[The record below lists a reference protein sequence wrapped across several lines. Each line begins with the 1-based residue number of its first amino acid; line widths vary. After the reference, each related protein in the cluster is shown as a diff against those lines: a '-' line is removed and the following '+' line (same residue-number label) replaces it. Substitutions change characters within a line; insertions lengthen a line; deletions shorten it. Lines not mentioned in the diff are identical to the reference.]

1 MSSVTEVTDANASAP
16 SSPRAWSIHNQ
27 QGDRDLYPSLSPA
40 LDSDAVRATEG
51 FVNVEAWMDPSTQDS
66 CKSSTSRVATGE
78 RGAQTGNN
86 IREFEPEHNSVQIK
100 EKVVWGNISLEVT
113 VTVGGSLKRKR
124 TSEEVLKVELESH
137 IGLERDTP
145 VKRGKVV

>member
-1 MSSVTEVTDANASAP
+1 M
-16 SSPRAWSIHNQ
+16 
-27 QGDRDLYPSLSPA
+27 
-40 LDSDAVRATEG
+40 
-51 FVNVEAWMDPSTQDS
+51 
-66 CKSSTSRVATGE
+66 ATGE